1 MSMIILTKTEI
12 VNLTGERSRRK
23 QMAALVNMG
32 IRFDRNPA
40 GDIVLLRSHV
50 EKVLASRLASDD
62 STPDFE
68 ALQRAS

>member
-1 MSMIILTKTEI
+1 MIILTKSEI
-12 VNLTGERSRRK
+12 VNLTGERARKK
-23 QMAALVNMG
+23 QMAALSDMG

-50 EKVLASRLASDD
+50 EKVLANRLKSEE
-62 STPDFE
+62 STPNFD